1 MGTSTIRGFFG
12 HANTSNAKNRKMV
25 SAKLRRVKTESG
37 LSKIKFQVIPNNKL
51 ASFVNILAK

>member
-12 HANTSNAKNRKMV
+12 HAKTSNAKNRKMV

-37 LSKIKFQVIPNNKL
+37 LSKIKFQVKSNNL
-51 ASFVNILAK
+51 VTSTLSILAI